1 MAPHYQAATLIASP
15 SYPNAIAWSSENL
28 VAVASGHLVTILN
41 PAELDGPRGLVVLR
55 PSDPFAIGVVS
66 REDLFEPCLVPTSLA
81 RDTEPCARSVSWSQQ
96 GFAPNS
102 GCLLAV
108 CTVDGR
114 VKLYRSPFCEYCDEW
129 VEVAD
134 ISQLLCNHYKNI
146 NFGEDDGPHSF
157 NVNERDE
164 NTKQTQDLACAPEL
178 QEPEQTHE
186 LGCVPELQ
194 EPEQTQ
200 DLGCVPQLQ
209 EPEQAQV
216 LGSACEWQEPISCR
230 DSGRRKRKAKSWLRN
245 DDDRHT
251 MLSCTLVSKELALT
265 SVRLSEL
272 FEGYIYDGNGD
283 GLDASKDE
291 DFSLKPCSKPK
302 KRSVKKVKPGPEAA
316 VVNGHGRSQS
326 VKAPV
331 SCNRENKCPP
341 LITAKQYACREALL
355 SSLVVAWSPVL
366 SSRGNACFLRNWCIL
381 AVGSKS
387 GSVSLW
393 KIWKPE
399 YYTIDIGMV
408 CRDPMLIGV
417 LQAHKSWVNSISW
430 EISSADSSNSMLL
443 LATGCS
449 DGSVK
454 VWSGNIEGLNQCNGV
469 REVPFALVA
478 EVTTD
483 SPAPVSLISLSVPA
497 LPQHEVN
504 LAVGRVSGG
513 LSWGSDCHSLYSCSQ
528 DNSMRC
534 WIFHRNHLEDIPV
547 HTHFPELRESTDLPE
562 ASDRCFGLALAPGEL
577 MIAVVRGLD
586 LNLLNQMYQ
595 VRTQKAVVE
604 FIWVGGQS
612 LGIPLDKSIHEC
624 SLESV
629 ILSTSN
635 FLWWGSN
642 ILCSLK
648 KYENGERALVLWDVI
663 AALQG
668 FKKSAPEFLKTL
680 MHNWISDLFL
690 DDPRSVYIDA
700 PSHSRHDL
708 MSHISS
714 RKLHLLNIICRK
726 VMLMDHSQYSP
737 GTEKNN
743 SSTIDLWNN
752 LLESS
757 ERELQER
764 LVAFTFAAVLKRMSY
779 SLEGAST
786 ENSWFPVGVAQ
797 MDAWLSSSDGEA
809 HIQLKV
815 LRSRIKDLG
824 SRIDLVCEY
833 SAEEACPYCSAPVH
847 FKSPDVA
854 TCSGRDHS
862 TPSTDSHTLS
872 RCRASMRL
880 CSVLQPVWHCVCCG
894 GMVDK
899 LLPETFFT
907 MEASPWDDADRDDEW
922 LDLSA
927 AAVPL
932 CPFCGILLQRST
944 PVFLMSTSPV

>member
-55 PSDPFAIGVVS
+55 PSDPFPIGVVS
-66 REDLFEPCLVPTSLA
+66 REDLFEPSILPISLA

-114 VKLYRSPFCEYCDEW
+114 VKLYRSPFCEFCDEW
-129 VEVAD
+129 VEVTD
-134 ISQLLCNHYKNI
+134 ISQLLCNYYKNI
-146 NFGEDDGPHSF
+146 NFGDDGGPHSF
-157 NVNERDE
+157 TERDA
-164 NTKQTQDLACAPEL
+164 NTKQTQGLA
-178 QEPEQTHE
+178 
-186 LGCVPELQ
+186 CVPELQ

-200 DLGCVPQLQ
+200 DLACVPEMQ
-209 EPEQAQV
+209 EPEQTQDLGCVSQVQEPEQTQV
-216 LGSACEWQEPISCR
+216 LGCVRELQEPISCR
-230 DSGRRKRKAKSWLRN
+230 NPGRRKRKPTR
-245 DDDRHT
+245 
-251 MLSCTLVSKELALT
+251 V
-265 SVRLSEL
+265 
-272 FEGYIYDGNGD
+272 EGYIYDDNGD
-283 GLDASKDE
+283 GFDASKDA
-291 DFSLKPCSKPK
+291 DFSLKPCSKSK
-302 KRSVKKVKPGPEAA
+302 KKSSKKVVKPQPEAA
-316 VVNGHGRSQS
+316 LVNGHGRSKN
-326 VKAPV
+326 VKAPL
-331 SCNRENKCPP
+331 SCNQENKSSA
-341 LITAKQYACREALL
+341 LLTAKQYTCRDALL
-355 SSLVVAWSPVL
+355 SSLVVAWSPVV
-366 SSRGNACFLRNWCIL
+366 SSRDSTCILRNWCIL

-387 GSVSLW
+387 GNVSLW
-393 KIWKPE
+393 KIWKPQ

-408 CRDPMLIGV
+408 TRDPVLIGV

-430 EISSADSSNSMLL
+430 EISSVDSSNSLLL

-454 VWSGNIEGLNQCNGV
+454 VWSGSVEGLNQCQDV
-469 REVPFALVA
+469 TEVPFALVA

-483 SPAPVSLISLSVPA
+483 SSSPVSSISLSVPSQ
-497 LPQHEVN
+497 PQHEVN
-504 LAVGRVSGG
+504 LAVGRVSGSVETCILNMCSNKIENTGACYAHDQVVTG
-513 LSWGSDCHSLYSCSQ
+513 LSWGLDCHCLYSCSQ

-547 HTHFPELRESTDLPE
+547 HTHFPELKDPTDVLAE
-562 ASDRCFGLALAPGEL
+562 ASDRCFGLVLAPGEL
-577 MIAVVRGLD
+577 MIAVVRSLD

-604 FIWVGGQS
+604 FIWMGGQS
-612 LGIPLDKSIHEC
+612 LGIPLDKSFHER
-624 SLESV
+624 SLQPV
-629 ILSTSN
+629 LTSN

-642 ILCSLK
+642 ILWSLK

-668 FKKSAPEFLKTL
+668 FKKSAPEFLNTL
-680 MHNWISDLFL
+680 MHNWISDLFS
-690 DDPRSVYIDA
+690 DDPQSAYIDD
-700 PSHSRHDL
+700 PSHSTRDM
-708 MSHISS
+708 MSQITL

-726 VMLMDHSQYSP
+726 VMLMDHTQYSLDA
-737 GTEKNN
+737 ENRD
-743 SSTIDLWNN
+743 SSIDLWND
-752 LLESS
+752 LMASS
-757 ERELQER
+757 ERELRER
-764 LVAFTFAAVLKRMSY
+764 LVAFTFAAVLKRTSY
-779 SLEGAST
+779 SLKGAAI
-786 ENSWFPVGVAQ
+786 ENCWFPVGVAQ
-797 MDAWLSSSDGEA
+797 MEAWLSFSDGEV
-809 HIQLKV
+809 HNQLKF
-815 LRSRIKDLG
+815 LRARIKDLG
-824 SRIDLVCEY
+824 RRIDSMCEY
-833 SAEEACPYCSAPVH
+833 SVEETCTYCSALVH

-854 TCSGRDHS
+854 TCSSSGRG
-862 TPSTDSHTLS
+862 TATADSHTLS

-907 MEASPWDDADRDDEW
+907 TEASPWKGDHEEESV
-922 LDLSA
+922 DLSA